1 MIMFNK
7 GTNYEILKTVF
18 KVPAL
23 LLDTLKSKGVL
34 FKISDSSLVLEY
46 NKKTAAHGFETL
58 LGSIIKNPQPKHI
71 VAVNSF
77 VSNFIC
83 EILDNTVQEIPY
95 DPTMYHGGVI
105 KEAKLVVAEGKG
117 VQGNFGVLVTDPA
130 LTEAMA
136 KEGLSNKWV
145 NTPFKKNFTKPVP
158 ATKNTIKDIDSLN
171 KLAPVKLSDAEFLYQ
186 KVKGTS
192 SGSIYRVIA
201 LSDSLRIAAR
211 VHESVVSIRVEGV
224 NGNISS
230 EDSKA
235 LGKVGLLGKGVDY
248 MSGHFTCLKCPPKR
262 LIGAVLLDSGIK
274 FLTPIPQI
282 SEELFS

>member
-23 LLDTLKSKGVL
+23 LLDTLKNKGVL

-77 VSNFIC
+77 VSNFISEC
-83 EILDNTVQEIPY
+83 IDITVYEVPDTPTMSKGVLLT
-95 DPTMYHGGVI
+95 DPT
-105 KEAKLVVAEGKG
+105 
-117 VQGNFGVLVTDPA
+117 
-130 LTEAMA
+130 LTEEVSKAI
-136 KEGLSNKWV
+136 LSNKWG
-145 NTPFKKNFTKPVP
+145 NKPTSFKKNFTKPVP
-158 ATKNTIKDIDSLN
+158 ATNKVVEDTKIFVPSASEVPIKDIESLN
-171 KLAPVKLSDAEFLYQ
+171 KLTPVKLSAAEFLYQ

-192 SGSIYRVIA
+192 TGSTYRVIA
-201 LSDSLRIAAR
+201 LSESIRIAAR
-211 VHESVVSIRVEGV
+211 VQDSVVSIRVEGV
-224 NGNISS
+224 NGNIPE

-235 LGKVGLLGKGVDY
+235 LVKVGLLVKGLDY

-282 SEELFS
+282 TEELFK